1 MKKYK
6 EKKTGRIWYAVD
18 RQHIKYFEENP
29 NFTEVK
35 EKVVDK
41 KPKITEAKETTTE
54 STSTEENK

>member
-35 EKVVDK
+35 EVVDK
-41 KPKITEAKETTTE
+41 KPKTTEANKSTTE
-54 STSTEENK
+54 TASTEENK